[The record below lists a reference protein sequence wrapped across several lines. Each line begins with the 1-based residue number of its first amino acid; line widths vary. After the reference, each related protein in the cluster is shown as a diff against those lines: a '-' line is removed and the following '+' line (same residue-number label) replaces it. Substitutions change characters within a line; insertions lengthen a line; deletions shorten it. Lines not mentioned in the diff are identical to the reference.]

1 MDKKNILIVS
11 HGHPDVHKGGAEL
24 AAYQL
29 FNEYEKLGHTV
40 TFLARSEE
48 APHGGAAFSVRNK
61 ENELLFHTRH
71 DDDFLFSNI
80 RTRYIWSELRDLLK
94 RLQPEVVH
102 FHHFFL
108 MGIETLLEVR
118 KTLPDAK
125 IVFTLHEYLAICNA
139 NGLMLKEGSQKL
151 CSKATPRDCHNCFPG
166 KSPADFFMREMY
178 IKRAFSVVDQFVSPS
193 EFLKRRYVDWGL
205 SENIITV
212 IENGMPHFKAESKYG
227 NSGSVKQNAGQ
238 YELPSKKVQL
248 AYFGQINRF
257 KGLDVLL
264 DSLLLMDKSLRSNF
278 VLNIHG
284 ANLQYQPVAFQKK
297 IKRALKKLTGV
308 AFLHGEYESADMPGL
323 LQDTD
328 WMVVPSVWWENS
340 PIVIQEAFRSKVPV
354 IASNIG
360 GMAEKVKHNVNGLTF
375 SVGKPLSLLETFRS
389 ILADPELHKTCK
401 AGITPPI
408 SISESAQL
416 NLALYK

>member
-1 MDKKNILIVS
+1 MDKKKILIIA
-11 HGHPDVHKGGAEL
+11 HGHPDVHKGGAEI

-29 FNEYEKLGHTV
+29 FNEYETLGHDV

-61 ENELLFHTRH
+61 ANELLFHTRQ

-118 KTLPDAK
+118 KTLPEAK
-125 IVFTLHEYLAICNA
+125 IVFTLHEYLAICHA
-139 NGLMLKEGSQKL
+139 KGLMLKHDSKKL
-151 CSKATPRDCHNCFPG
+151 CAKSSPKDCHNCFPE

-178 IKRAFSVVDQFVSPS
+178 IKRAFSVVDRFVSPS
-193 EFLKRRYVDWGL
+193 EFLKQRYVDWGIDSSL
-205 SENIITV
+205 IEV
-212 IENGMPHFKAESKYG
+212 IENGIPLLSQHADMSIDETASSP
-227 NSGSVKQNAGQ
+227 
-238 YELPSKKVQL
+238 KVRL
-248 AYFGQINRF
+248 AYFGQINCF

-264 DSLLLMDKSLRSNF
+264 DALVLMDKEARQNF

-284 ANLQYQPVAFQKK
+284 ANLEYQPADFQEKVSS
-297 IKRALKKLTGV
+297 ALKRLKGTV
-308 AFLHGEYESADMPGL
+308 FLHGPYENRELPELLADA
-323 LQDTD
+323 D
-328 WMVVPSVWWENS
+328 WMVVPSIWWENS

-389 ILADPELHKTCK
+389 ILANPELHKTCK

-416 NLALYK
+416 NLALYNQQ